1 MSRFSRKNESRL
13 NVSNLFNENEDG
25 APAVSGISTLSS
37 PHYFVPP
44 SGSTAQRPSNPSEGM
59 IRFNTDSGHLEY
71 YNGLLWVDVIVNNND
86 LGGCLNGTSTT
97 ASTQG
102 TGTRAIF
109 GAGYTGS
116 SGVDDMDYITISTL
130 GNSQDF
136 GNLGTA
142 VFANSGY
149 AGNVFGFFSGYANFG
164 TNIYR
169 HTIASTGSS
178 ADSGFDLTQNRG
190 GYVMGLSNS
199 TRGIVAGGLSPS
211 QPNGTNVIDYHTIPI
226 GGNSQ
231 DFGDLT
237 NNKYAA
243 ATCASSVR
251 GIIAGGSAAPVFYS
265 EIEYVTI
272 STTGNAQDFGNLTT
286 ARGQFGCCFSNSTRG
301 VIGGGITAPAPAT
314 PINTTEFITIAST
327 GNSQDFGDL
336 SRTNN
341 RQAASACSSTRGV
354 FAGGDPHAAPYPK
367 SNEIDF
373 LTISTTGNSQ
383 DFGELTGASRNHF
396 SGCSNGHGGL

>member
-1 MSRFSRKNESRL
+1 MSEVRIDSIANESNTGGPVL
-13 NVSNLFNENEDG
+13 
-25 APAVSGISTLSS
+25 SGITEFSGQQ
-37 PHYFVPP
+37 YFIPP
-44 SGSTAQRPSNPSEGM
+44 SGTTAERPSDCPPGS
-59 IRFNTDSGHLEY
+59 IRFNTDSAHLEY
-71 YNGLLWVDVIVNNND
+71 WNGLTWLEFEASSNE
-86 LGGCLNGTSTT
+86 LGGPLNGAATDGVSTS
-97 ASTQG
+97 G

-109 GAGYTGS
+109 GAGYTA
-116 SGVDDMDYITISTL
+116 SGAVDDMDYVTISTL

-142 VFANSGY
+142 VFATSGY

-164 TNIYR
+164 TNIYK
-169 HTIASTGSS
+169 HTISSTGSS
-178 ADSGFDLTQNRG
+178 ADSGFDITQNRG

-211 QPNGTNVIDYHTIPI
+211 GPNGTNIIDYHTIPI

-237 NNKYAA
+237 NSKYAT

-251 GIIAGGSAAPVFYS
+251 GIIAGGSASPVFYS

-272 STTGNAQDFGNLTT
+272 STLGDAQDFGDLTT

-301 VIGGGITAPAPAT
+301 VIGGGITAPAPST
-314 PINTTEFITIAST
+314 PINTTEFITITST

-341 RQAASACSSTRGV
+341 RDAAAACSPTRGV
-354 FAGGDPHAAPYPK
+354 FAGGDPHTAPYAK
-367 SNEIDF
+367 VNNIDF
-373 LTISTTGNSQ
+373 LTIQTTGNSQ
-383 DFGELTGASRNHF
+383 DFGDLTGTKRNHF